1 MVFFQLRFTLTA
13 NPLATGAG
21 KAAVNGAVFP
31 TTQWSLV
38 LNAGAGADEEVRSA
52 LETLCRQYWY
62 PIYNFVRRQGRTH
75 HEAEDFTQQFFARL
89 LSTNAVETARP
100 ERGRFRTFLLSA
112 LRNFLTD
119 EWRRSQTVKRGGGYA
134 IASIELAH
142 AEQRFAEEPADE
154 SLTPDQAFERA
165 WAVEKLGR
173 AMARLR
179 EEYESSGR
187 GALFAALAPR
197 LLNSGEAGLAGQSS
211 AEVGLNTHAL
221 SMAMNRLRHRL
232 GLRLREEVGATVA
245 GGTDIDAEL
254 RLLIA
259 ALGTS

>member
-1 MVFFQLRFTLTA
+1 
-13 NPLATGAG
+13 
-21 KAAVNGAVFP
+21 VFP

-38 LNAGAGADEEVRSA
+38 LNAGAEGDRAVRSA

-62 PIYNFVRRQGRTH
+62 PIYNFVRRQGRSH
-75 HEAEDFTQQFFARL
+75 HESEDFTQQFFAHL
-89 LSTNAVETARP
+89 LTTNAVEAARP

-119 EWRRSQTVKRGGGYA
+119 EWRRARTAKRGGGYV
-134 IASIELAH
+134 IASLEL
-142 AEQRFAEEPADE
+142 ERTERRFAEEPVDQ

-165 WAVEKLGR
+165 WAAELLGR

-179 EEYESSGR
+179 EDYESSGR

-197 LLNSGEAGLAGQSS
+197 LLESGQAGS
-211 AEVGLNTHAL
+211 ARHSPAEIGLNSHAL
-221 SMAMNRLRHRL
+221 SMALNRLRHRL

-245 GGTDIDAEL
+245 VGTDVDAEL

-259 ALGTS
+259 ALGAP

>member
-1 MVFFQLRFTLTA
+1 VS
-13 NPLATGAG
+13 
-21 KAAVNGAVFP
+21 GAVFP

-119 EWRRSQTVKRGGGYA
+119 EWRRSQTAKRGGGQTLV
-134 IASIELAH
+134 SIEFSR
-142 AEQRFAEEPADE
+142 AEQRFAEEPADP
-154 SLTPDQAFERA
+154 SLTPDQAFDRA
-165 WAVEKLGR
+165 WAAELLERALGR
-173 AMARLR
+173 LR
-179 EEYESSGR
+179 AEYESSGR

-197 LLNSGEAGLAGQSS
+197 LLNSGETGLAGQSS

-221 SMAMNRLRHRL
+221 SMALNRLRHRL
-232 GLRLREEVGATVA
+232 GLRLREEVSATLADRADV
-245 GGTDIDAEL
+245 DAEL
-254 RLLIA
+254 RLLIE
-259 ALGTS
+259 ALGTCEA